1 VACRGVRRANTGAE
15 GINRRQFFAPEG
27 DLDVPSGFAKNGDAL
42 YKHVEKGVL
51 LMNAP
56 KLTERMMFLI
66 AGCLMMVALP
76 WAHASLA
83 VGKPAP
89 ALEAMTIDGKKF
101 SLAEV
106 TGNVVI
112 VNFWASWCEP
122 CRKEMP
128 AMETYFQKHKDEGLR
143 ILAIS
148 LDEPDDD
155 AKVYQIMK
163 NFTYPAAFQRN
174 AAFEGYGRIWRLPMT
189 FIIDRKGVLRKDGGV
204 GPPSIDL
211 DLLEKVV
218 TPLLT
223 SDGG

>member
-1 VACRGVRRANTGAE
+1 LKV
-15 GINRRQFFAPEG
+15 
-27 DLDVPSGFAKNGDAL
+27 
-42 YKHVEKGVL
+42 
-51 LMNAP
+51 P
-56 KLTERMMFLI
+56 KLTESIILLV
-66 AGCLMMVALP
+66 AGYLTAGIMPL
-76 WAHASLA
+76 AHADLE

-89 ALEAMTIDGKKF
+89 ALEAKTIDGKNF
-101 SLAEV
+101 SLADV
-106 TGNVVI
+106 KGQVVL

-128 AMETYFQKHKDEGLR
+128 AMETYYLKHKDEGLR

-148 LDEPDDD
+148 MDDPEDD

-163 NFTYPAAFQRN
+163 NFTYPAAFQRD
-174 AAFEGYGRIWRLPMT
+174 ADYSGYRRIWRMPMT
-189 FIIDRKGVLRKDGGV
+189 FIIDRQGILRKDGGV

-223 SDGG
+223 SGGS